1 MTLKLYL
8 GSKTYSSWSLRPWLA
23 LRAAGVAFEEH
34 LLPLDTDI
42 FRTTLAPF
50 AAVGAPGR
58 VPMLV
63 DGDVVVWESLAI
75 IEYAA
80 ERYREL
86 DFWPQ
91 EPVARAM
98 ARAVATEMHASFSA
112 LRSELA
118 MNLARPP
125 ERRPISAAAQ
135 ADVARILAIWTNA
148 RARFAADGPFL
159 FGRFSAA
166 DAMFAPVATRL
177 HTYQVPLDPVSAA
190 YVAAIYAQPD
200 FVRWHTDALTE
211 DWVVAKDE
219 VDWPVVKRA
228 PR

>member
-1 MTLKLYL
+1 MLKLYI

-23 LRAAGVAFEEH
+23 LRAAGVDFEEH
-34 LLPLDTDI
+34 LLPLESEA
-42 FRTTLAPF
+42 FRATLAPF

-63 DGDVVVWESLAI
+63 DGEAVVWESLAI
-75 IEYAA
+75 IEFAA
-80 ERYREL
+80 ERYRDL
-86 DFWPQ
+86 PFWPHD
-91 EPVARAM
+91 PVARAM
-98 ARAVATEMHASFSA
+98 ARSVATEMHAGFSA

-125 ERRPISAAAQ
+125 EPRAISAAAQ
-135 ADVARILAIWTNA
+135 NDVARILRIWTHA
-148 RARFAADGPFL
+148 RSTFGAEGPFL
-159 FGRFSAA
+159 FGRFCAA

-177 HTYQVPLDPVSAA
+177 HTYQVPMDPVSTA
-190 YVAAIYAQPD
+190 YVVAIYAQPD
-200 FVRWHTDALTE
+200 FARWHRDALAE